1 MGRAEVLERL
11 KSFPWR
17 RYGVE
22 YAILFGSA
30 ARGERFRDIDLAVKF
45 KSYDLDS
52 YSALLCDLASYLG
65 VREDL
70 IDLVPL
76 NREDLPAI
84 LILEVYTKGV
94 LVYCR
99 DRDAF
104 IDEALRRIN
113 VSYDFLI
120 DARKLR
126 LTEEAVK
133 AVKRR
138 WES

>member
-22 YAILFGSA
+22 YAILFESA
-30 ARGERFRDIDLAVKF
+30 ARGESFRDIDLAVKF

>member
-30 ARGERFRDIDLAVKF
+30 ARGESFRDIDLAVKF

-133 AVKRR
+133 AVKRG